1 MKTENYAILADG
13 NHEYDITVHQTDEST
28 SYEMRYSNS
37 PIWSSHTRGEHILS
51 ATDHGNGI
59 KFTEKIKRSMDY
71 DNFTELR
78 VLMNFIQDFDGNIS
92 QEYKTFKQ
100 INS

>member
-1 MKTENYAILADG
+1 MKTENYAIIADG
-13 NHEYDITVHQTDEST
+13 KHEYDITVIKTEEST
-28 SYEMRYSNS
+28 SYEMRHSNGDQ
-37 PIWSSHTRGEHILS
+37 WTEWTKGEHILS

-71 DNFTELR
+71 DKFTELR
-78 VLMNFIQDFDGNIS
+78 ILMDFIDNFDGNIS
-92 QEYKTFKQ
+92 QEYKTYKQ